1 MYIYIYIRSDR
12 GGHRL
17 AVVTNNIYIYIY
29 HQAPRLQG
37 RALRL
42 TWTKLNCTRTRLHNV
57 TTVDVHM
64 SVYIYIYIYSVC
76 IYIYMAITSGD
87 TTEYIY
93 ISPLSPKRRRAKH
106 QSDISECQKWAA
118 LSRCRRRRG
127 GGGGAGGGAAAA
139 RSPGR
144 RPSRRRRTSLWRD
157 AARPPRRRP
166 SGRQGATI
174 VVEAL
179 PVA

>member
-1 MYIYIYIRSDR
+1 MYIYVYIYIRSDR

-93 ISPLSPKRRRAKH
+93 IYIYIYITIEPQATTCETSIRHLRMSKMGRS
-106 QSDISECQKWAA
+106 QSVSAP
-118 LSRCRRRRG
+118 
-127 GGGGAGGGAAAA
+127 AG
-139 RSPGR
+139 
-144 RPSRRRRTSLWRD
+144 
-157 AARPPRRRP
+157 
-166 SGRQGATI
+166 QGATI